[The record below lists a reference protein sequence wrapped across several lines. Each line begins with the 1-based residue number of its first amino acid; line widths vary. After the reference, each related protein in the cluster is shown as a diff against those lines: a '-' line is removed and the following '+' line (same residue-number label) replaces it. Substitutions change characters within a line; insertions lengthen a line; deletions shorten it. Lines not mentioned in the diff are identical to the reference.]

1 MCYTQVV
8 VLEARLQQTSG
19 EAEAAAAA
27 AEAALVAARE
37 QVRGR
42 SRTECSL

>member
-27 AEAALVAARE
+27 EAALVAARE